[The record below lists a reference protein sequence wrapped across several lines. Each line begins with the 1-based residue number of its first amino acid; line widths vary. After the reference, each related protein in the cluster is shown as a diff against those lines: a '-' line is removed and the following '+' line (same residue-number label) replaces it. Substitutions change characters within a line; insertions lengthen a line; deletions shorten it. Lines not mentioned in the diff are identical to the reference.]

1 MIKDKT
7 LVAALPTAKVLFL
20 SHYSPIQ
27 KEKGAYKK
35 HKLPQKSVLQIHNSR
50 GIILA
55 TRALFGGFLHIKK
68 QFIPHYKRIY
78 TTNCR
83 KTRTFANVNQTL

>member
-55 TRALFGGFLHIKK
+55 TRALFGGFLHIKNNLSPITK
-68 QFIPHYKRIY
+68 EY
-78 TTNCR
+78 TPQIVG
-83 KTRTFANVNQTL
+83 KHVPLQT

>member
-27 KEKGAYKK
+27 KEKGAYKNTNYPPRPSEN
-35 HKLPQKSVLQIHNSR
+35 LDFLLFITVLRAYKSL
-50 GIILA
+50 
-55 TRALFGGFLHIKK
+55 
-68 QFIPHYKRIY
+68 
-78 TTNCR
+78 
-83 KTRTFANVNQTL
+83 

>member
-27 KEKGAYKK
+27 KEKGAYKNTNYSK
-35 HKLPQKSVLQIHNSR
+35 NPYYKSTTV
-50 GIILA
+50 GG
-55 TRALFGGFLHIKK
+55 LF
-68 QFIPHYKRIY
+68 
-78 TTNCR
+78 
-83 KTRTFANVNQTL
+83 

>member
-27 KEKGAYKK
+27 KEKGAYKNTNY
-35 HKLPQKSVLQIHNSR
+35 PQKSVLQIHNSR

-55 TRALFGGFLHIKK
+55 TRALFGGFLHIKNNLSPLQK
-68 QFIPHYKRIY
+68 NIHHK
-78 TTNCR
+78 
-83 KTRTFANVNQTL
+83 L

>member
-7 LVAALPTAKVLFL
+7 LVAALSTAKVLFL

-27 KEKGAYKK
+27 KEKGAYKSTNY
-35 HKLPQKSVLQIHNSR
+35 PQNPHYKSTTAG

-55 TRALFGGFLHIKK
+55 TRALFGGFLHIKNNLSPITK
-68 QFIPHYKRIY
+68 EY
-78 TTNCR
+78 TPQIVG
-83 KTRTFANVNQTL
+83 KHVPLQT

>member
-27 KEKGAYKK
+27 KEKGAYKNTNY
-35 HKLPQKSVLQIHNSR
+35 PQTRITNPQQQGDYFSNKS
-50 GIILA
+50 IIWRIF
-55 TRALFGGFLHIKK
+55 TYKK

>member
-27 KEKGAYKK
+27 KEKVHIKTQIT
-35 HKLPQKSVLQIHNSR
+35 PQTRITNPQQQGDYFSNKS
-50 GIILA
+50 IIWRIF
-55 TRALFGGFLHIKK
+55 TYKK